1 MGSCTNRYRIMNE
14 PTIPTIPKIKKA
26 IAEGFEVSIQ
36 EIDSRTKR
44 HPIALAR
51 QCVYYYTRK
60 LLGMKYDDMEEI
72 FDRDHS
78 NFIYACHQI
87 RDRRIYDWETKA
99 MLEGI
104 EDEFPW
110 LKGKEVEA

>member
-1 MGSCTNRYRIMNE
+1 MNE
-14 PTIPTIPKIKKA
+14 PTIPKIKKA
-26 IAEGFEVSIQ
+26 VADGFEVSIQ

-60 LLGMKYDDMEEI
+60 LLGMKYDDMEEK

-78 NFIYACHQI
+78 NLIYACHQI

-104 EDEFPW
+104 EDEYPW

>member
-1 MGSCTNRYRIMNE
+1 MNE
-14 PTIPTIPKIKKA
+14 PTIPQIKKA
-26 IAEGFEVSIQ
+26 MADGFEVSIQ
-36 EIDSRTKR
+36 EIDSRIKM

-60 LLGMKYDDMEEI
+60 LLGMKYDDMEEK

-78 NFIYACHQI
+78 NLIYAYQQI

-104 EDEFPW
+104 EDEYPW
-110 LKGKEVEA
+110 LKGKEADAWSD

>member
-1 MGSCTNRYRIMNE
+1 MGSSFCRHGTMNE
-14 PTIPTIPKIKKA
+14 PTIPKIKKA
-26 IAEGFEVSIQ
+26 VADGFEVSIQ
-36 EIDSRTKR
+36 EIDSRIKK

-60 LLGMKYDDMEEI
+60 LLGMKYDDMEEK

-78 NFIYACHQI
+78 NLIYACHQI

-99 MLEGI
+99 MLEGL
-104 EDEFPW
+104 ESEFPW
-110 LKGKEVEA
+110 LKGEEVDA

>member
-1 MGSCTNRYRIMNE
+1 MGSRTCRHRNMNE
-14 PTIPTIPKIKKA
+14 PTLPTIPKIKKA
-26 IAEGFEVSIQ
+26 MAEGFEVSIQ

-60 LLGMKYDDMEEI
+60 LLGMKYDDMEKK

-78 NFIYACHQI
+78 NLIYACHQI